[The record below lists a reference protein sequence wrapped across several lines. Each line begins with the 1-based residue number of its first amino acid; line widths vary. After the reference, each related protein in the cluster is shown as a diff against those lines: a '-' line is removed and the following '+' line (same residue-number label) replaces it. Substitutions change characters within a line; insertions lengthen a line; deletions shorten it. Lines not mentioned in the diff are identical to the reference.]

1 MASADANEREAMQ
14 ATERRGAMRE
24 GGGWSV
30 LWGLTFGED
39 GHAHQY
45 YEPVA
50 AHGRW
55 VGNTVVGDRPLA
67 SETLNFKNLLP
78 KLQIALVF
86 LDVVL
91 VV

>member
-1 MASADANEREAMQ
+1 
-14 ATERRGAMRE
+14 MRE

-45 YEPVA
+45 YEQVA

-55 VGNTVVGDRPLA
+55 VGNTVV
-67 SETLNFKNLLP
+67 
-78 KLQIALVF
+78 
-86 LDVVL
+86 
-91 VV
+91 